1 MVRAMSELT
10 GLLRDLR
17 IALRRAVPGFEHQ
30 PLSRRLDAAIEAA
43 QAPPPPAAKVEPHD
57 VHAPGKVILQM
68 VAAGRREF
76 TAEQRD
82 WCLGEAMVLT
92 GFKEDPNA
100 LLARGDQALATL
112 VMSGQG

>member
-1 MVRAMSELT
+1 MSELA

-17 IALRRAVPGFEHQ
+17 IALRRAAVKP
-30 PLSRRLDAAIEAA
+30 
-43 QAPPPPAAKVEPHD
+43 EPHD

-76 TAEQRD
+76 TPEQRD

-92 GFKEDPNA
+92 GFKEDPTA
-100 LLARGDQALATL
+100 LLARGDQALATI
-112 VMSGQG
+112 VMQGSAQ

>member
-1 MVRAMSELT
+1 MSELA

-43 QAPPPPAAKVEPHD
+43 QAPPPAAVKPEPHD
-57 VHAPGKVILQM
+57 VHAPGKVILQR

-76 TAEQRD
+76 TPEQRD

-92 GFKEDPNA
+92 GFKEDPTA
-100 LLARGDQALATL
+100 LLARGDQALATI
-112 VMSGQG
+112 VMQGSAQ

>member
-1 MVRAMSELT
+1 MNDLP

-30 PLSRRLDAAIEAA
+30 PLARRLDAAIADAE
-43 QAPPPPAAKVEPHD
+43 APPPPAPKVEPHD
-57 VHAPGKVILQM
+57 IHAPGKVILQM

-76 TAEQRD
+76 TPEQRD

-92 GFKEDPNA
+92 GFQESPSD
-100 LLARGDQALATL
+100 LLARGDQALAAI
-112 VMSGQG
+112 VMSGQA

>member
-1 MVRAMSELT
+1 MSDLPQ
-10 GLLRDLR
+10 LLRDLR
-17 IALRRAVPGFEHQ
+17 IALRRSVPGFEYQ
-30 PLSRRLDAAIEAA
+30 PLGRKLDAAIAELE
-43 QAPPPPAAKVEPHD
+43 APPPPAATIEPHD

-76 TAEQRD
+76 TTEQRD

-112 VMSGQG
+112 VMSGKAADA

>member
-1 MVRAMSELT
+1 MSELA

-43 QAPPPPAAKVEPHD
+43 AAPPPPAVKVEPHD

-76 TAEQRD
+76 TDEQRD

-92 GFKEDPNA
+92 GFKEDPTA
-100 LLARGDQALATL
+100 LLARGDQALATI
-112 VMSGQG
+112 VMQGSAQ

>member
-1 MVRAMSELT
+1 MSDMAQ
-10 GLLRDLR
+10 LLRDLR

-30 PLSRRLDAAIEAA
+30 PLARKLDAAIAE
-43 QAPPPPAAKVEPHD
+43 QEKPPPPAAKVEPHD

-76 TAEQRD
+76 TVEQRD

-112 VMSGQG
+112 VMSGKAADA

>member
-1 MVRAMSELT
+1 MSDLAV
-10 GLLRDLR
+10 LLRDLR

-30 PLSRRLDAAIEAA
+30 PLSRRLDAAIADLE
-43 QAPPPPAAKVEPHD
+43 APPPPKPQAAQPHD
-57 VHAPGKVILQM
+57 PHAPGKVILQM

-76 TAEQRD
+76 TDEQRQ

-112 VMSGQG
+112 VMRGQG

>member
-1 MVRAMSELT
+1 MQDLP

-43 QAPPPPAAKVEPHD
+43 EAPPPPARTSEPHD
-57 VHAPGKVILQM
+57 IHAPGKVILQM

-76 TAEQRD
+76 SPEQRD

-92 GFKEDPNA
+92 GFAESPDA
-100 LLARGDQALATL
+100 LLARGDQALAAL
-112 VMSGQG
+112 VLSGQA

>member
-92 GFKEDPNA
+92 GFQEDPTA
-100 LLARGDQALATL
+100 LLARGDQALATI